1 MKKHFLTE
9 NFYILIAF
17 YAVSIFLA
25 NDMFLPAIGEIS
37 KEMNVD
43 SNVISYGVGAYL
55 LGALSLQ
62 LLAGPLS
69 DKYGRRKALLGGGL
83 FFSLATFGI
92 IFSTTAETFLIFR
105 YLQGAGTCM
114 FSAAGM
120 ASLNEYYKEEEAV
133 KAISL
138 TINIIMLAPILGP
151 IVGAFIIKFTSWRGI
166 FIVDLLILLVVLVF
180 IYIFMPETSDT
191 SKTSKYTL
199 KDNFKGLI
207 MVFRNKSFL
216 LHCLSLSSYAGMFI
230 VWITAGVHM
239 FVDNLGKT
247 PQEYSF
253 WQIPVLLMYM
263 LGNSISPKIT
273 RRLKSKG
280 TVDYVTRSLTIFIL
294 ILAGLNVLFD
304 ESLWLLLLIVSITM
318 LHRGVIN
325 SPYSQYVLSLEREFQ
340 GSTASGMSIL
350 TNIGSVT
357 ASVVAS
363 YFYDFSNREY
373 IFLMLG
379 FCILGVI
386 FKRIGDRAD

>member
-92 IFSTTAETFLIFR
+92 IFSTTAETFLVFR
-105 YLQGAGTCM
+105 YLQGTGTCM